1 MGCGCPSHLGWGLA
15 VGVGLDGWLGE
26 AKCPTLAR
34 LSQDLSAATRREI
47 PRGWS
52 APPVLADRLGWGL
65 QVVAYATGGKQQRSA
80 RHAPRLTADGR
91 MQTEQYEP
99 LVSNDNPAASK

>member
-1 MGCGCPSHLGWGLA
+1 MRCGCPSHLGWGPA
-15 VGVGLDGWLGE
+15 VGLDGWLGE

-65 QVVAYATGGKQQRSA
+65 QVVVAYATGGKQQRSA

-91 MQTEQYEP
+91 MQTEFEP
-99 LVSNDNPAASK
+99 LVSDDAPVVSK